1 MYRHLLIFPDCPD
14 IPAVE
19 RMVADDLAPHFR
31 SSEGFRSLSTSV
43 GPLMGPAARDGGA
56 RLVVEAVFESLES
69 SLAAISAP
77 EFETTATTVESLGAE
92 IFLFEFREL

>member
-1 MYRHLLIFPDCPD
+1 MYRHLLIFPDSAD
-14 IPAVE
+14 VEAVE
-19 RMVADDLAPHFR
+19 RIVEDELAPHFR

-43 GPLMGPAARDGGA
+43 GPLMGPAARNGGA

-69 SLAAISAP
+69 SLAAISASG
-77 EFETTATTVESLGAE
+77 FETTATTVEALGAE